1 MAPAMVMLKSWRQ
14 QPLLPRDDT
23 KKGKNTSF
31 QLVLK
36 GIFKAGWKNLKSF
49 YLSMNKHVKGIFKTQ
64 V

>member
-23 KKGKNTSF
+23 EKGKNMSF
-31 QLVLK
+31 QLVLED
-36 GIFKAGWKNLKSF
+36 IFKAGWKNLKSF
-49 YLSMNKHVKGIFKTQ
+49 RLSMNKHVKRIFKTQ